1 MKRFISLLLTVIL
14 FELMLGGGGRLT
26 AWGSVSLR
34 MILFGVALFIAG
46 IQIFRKQKIPVEYWF
61 ISILF
66 GIMLIIGLVRG
77 IAMGASRAY
86 WWEDVKPLLYF
97 FILPFFGYAIR
108 ERSTVEQIVSI
119 IKQSGII
126 LSCAFIFV
134 LILVHTSVIP
144 FLDFGNTVIG
154 TQEFFFRGE
163 ITFFYKGFIY
173 ICIAFL
179 FIHLTGHRYKHFML
193 ILLAVGIL
201 LSVTRGFI
209 FAIALTYGSY
219 YLLKSSFTRSVIFV
233 ALSILIVVIGQVV
246 ITQSS
251 KALDHLKNQQ
261 QNVHPEEITP
271 NPNLFGNKSYS
282 DEGRFQQLKEVA
294 GQTNLSSVFIGHGF
308 GNGIPSRPIHMEIS
322 YLEIFHKQGLLG
334 LLFWTYLLWL
344 LYQKYRKATPGG
356 MRDAFFF
363 GSLFIYF
370 QSITNQY
377 LNNPIGLSLVLLSLV
392 CLDQL
397 KKEDRE

>member
-1 MKRFISLLLTVIL
+1 
-14 FELMLGGGGRLT
+14 
-26 AWGSVSLR
+26 
-34 MILFGVALFIAG
+34 
-46 IQIFRKQKIPVEYWF
+46 
-61 ISILF
+61 
-66 GIMLIIGLVRG
+66 
-77 IAMGASRAY
+77 
-86 WWEDVKPLLYF
+86 
-97 FILPFFGYAIR
+97 
-108 ERSTVEQIVSI
+108 
-119 IKQSGII
+119 
-126 LSCAFIFV
+126 
-134 LILVHTSVIP
+134 
-144 FLDFGNTVIG
+144 
-154 TQEFFFRGE
+154 
-163 ITFFYKGFIY
+163 
-173 ICIAFL
+173 
-179 FIHLTGHRYKHFML
+179 ML

-251 KALDHLKNQQ
+251 KAIDHLKNQQ

-282 DEGRFQQLKEVA
+282 DEGRFRQLKEVA
-294 GQTNLSSVFIGHGF
+294 GQTNLSSIFIGHGF

-363 GSLFIYF
+363 GSLFIYL
-370 QSITNQY
+370 QSLTNQY
-377 LNNPIGLSLVLLSLV
+377 INNPIGLSLVLLSLV

-397 KKEDRE
+397 KNEDRE